1 MTSIKRIIY
10 SEHAKN
16 QLVERK
22 ISIQLI
28 EKILLEPQ
36 QILEVKS
43 NRKIAHRVFKI
54 DNQNFLLRVIFE
66 DYGTRLEVITAYL
79 TTKID
84 KYWRD

>member
-1 MTSIKRIIY
+1 LTSIKRIIY

>member
-22 ISIQLI
+22 ISVQLI
-28 EKILLEPQ
+28 EKTLIEPQ
-36 QILEVKS
+36 QILEGKS
-43 NRKIAHRVFKI
+43 NRKVAHRVFKI

-66 DYGTRLEVITAYL
+66 DYGARLEVITAYL